1 MMNTVS
7 ENEIYEQAKK
17 RVEQKKGFYI
27 HLIVYCLVN
36 ILLYVIWNIT
46 GAAFPWFAFPL
57 GGWGIGLLF
66 HFLGVFLFSKQTRWE
81 RNQINKELERYRDAK
96 GN

>member
-1 MMNTVS
+1 MDKVS

-27 HLIVYCLVN
+27 HLTVYCLVN
-36 ILLYVIWNIT
+36 ILLFVIWNIT
-46 GAAFPWFAFPL
+46 GAEFPWFAFPL

-66 HFLGVFLFSKQTRWE
+66 HFLAVFVFSRQTRWE
-81 RNQINKELERYRDAK
+81 REQINKEVERLSRSR
-96 GN
+96 